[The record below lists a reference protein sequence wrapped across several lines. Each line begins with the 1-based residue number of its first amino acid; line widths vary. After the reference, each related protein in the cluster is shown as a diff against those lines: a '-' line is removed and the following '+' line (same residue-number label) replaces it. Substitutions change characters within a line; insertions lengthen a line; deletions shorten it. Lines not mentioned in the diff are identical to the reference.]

1 MKILD
6 EYYVLMRPG
15 TKNKNNMYTPSDTDT
30 VFLGKDD
37 EFVDDV
43 RHALKI
49 GGRKTAELII
59 SDYEQRY
66 NIKSSCFIAILVRNE
81 ITF

>member
-15 TKNKNNMYTPSDTDT
+15 TKNRNNMYTPSDTDT

-37 EFVDDV
+37 KFVDDV

-49 GGRKTAELII
+49 CNRKTAEIII
-59 SDYEQRY
+59 SDYEQRHG
-66 NIKSSCFIAILVRNE
+66 IKSSGYVAIFVRNE

>member
-30 VFLGKDD
+30 VFLGENDM
-37 EFVDDV
+37 FVDDI
-43 RHALKI
+43 RHAMKLDS
-49 GGRKTAELII
+49 RKAAEIII
-59 SDYEQRY
+59 SDYEQRHG
-66 NIKSSCFIAILVRNE
+66 IKSSGYVAIFVRNE